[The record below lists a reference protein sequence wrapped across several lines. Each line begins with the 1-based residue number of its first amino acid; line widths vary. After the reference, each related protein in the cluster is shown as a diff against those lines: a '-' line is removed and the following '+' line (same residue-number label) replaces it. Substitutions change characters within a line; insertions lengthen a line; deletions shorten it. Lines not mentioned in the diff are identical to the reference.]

1 MNLKRHCRKWWQLRL
16 RDSLTVAIAAA
27 IAAEM
32 AMVTVMVT
40 TTTTMMSD
48 AHFLSGNVTV
58 HAGQYGHEQPP
69 DEVICERNSCRVPIP
84 TPKAIEGV
92 AIV

>member
-1 MNLKRHCRKWWQLRL
+1 
-16 RDSLTVAIAAA
+16 
-27 IAAEM
+27 
-32 AMVTVMVT
+32 
-40 TTTTMMSD
+40 MMSD
-48 AHFLSGNVTV
+48 AHFLSGNVTM